1 MQGIFGKKERG
12 ERSEQV
18 RHLMST
24 HPAFS
29 FFKSSILAPS
39 SSREGLSQVKSNL
52 PCASCFERA
61 LAKVMDGIEKD
72 QLLFPGCFTYC
83 LRELEIAFEHLIVRA
98 AALQNEKGAQTGLHL
113 HPELPLVFEV
123 VLGVEGELQ
132 LLLLGLPDATSFDH
146 TRSRGNREEKG
157 LLLSVFF
164 FSSDVDS
171 AMDQVASHM
180 VGLIRV
186 SSMTFGAF
194 G

>member
-98 AALQNEKGAQTGLHL
+98 AALQNEKVPKPAFTFTLNCLLYSRSCWGWKVSFSFCFLGCPMPRPSIT
-113 HPELPLVFEV
+113 PEVGEIVKRKVFSYPSSSSPPM
-123 VLGVEGELQ
+123 LTRLW
-132 LLLLGLPDATSFDH
+132 
-146 TRSRGNREEKG
+146 TRSRRIWLG
-157 LLLSVFF
+157 
-164 FSSDVDS
+164 
-171 AMDQVASHM
+171 
-180 VGLIRV
+180 
-186 SSMTFGAF
+186 
-194 G
+194 